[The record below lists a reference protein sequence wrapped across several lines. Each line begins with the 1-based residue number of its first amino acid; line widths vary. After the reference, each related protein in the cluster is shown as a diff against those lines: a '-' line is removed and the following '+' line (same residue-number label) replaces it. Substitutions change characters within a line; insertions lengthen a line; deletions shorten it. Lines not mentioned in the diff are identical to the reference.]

1 MMNEL
6 FEGINEQLTLC
17 FHQWQIQEPESRIEP
32 LPNTTR
38 LVFQI
43 EGFSK
48 FNNWSKQQEETSQNV
63 DKITGETCETV
74 YVIFSVPKEHWTH
87 RDQIVLENINSID
100 VLHRIVSGKAL

>member
-1 MMNEL
+1 MNEL
-6 FEGINEQLTLC
+6 FEGINEQLILC

-32 LPNTTR
+32 LPNNTR

-48 FNNWSKQQEETSQNV
+48 FNSWSRQQEETSQDV
-63 DKITGETCETV
+63 DKITEETCETV
-74 YVIFSVPKEHWTH
+74 YVIFNISKEHWTN
-87 RDQIVLENINSID
+87 RDQISLENIHSIE